1 MLRTSSYTI
10 CVDLPDDQE
19 HILLVHGYS
28 GAMDKMKKE
37 IGTYLRSQKT
47 KYRPKPLYGEWSPEP
62 PINET
67 VTPPSQATIEFLKRR
82 CYLTEKTVEEEEEFF
97 VKMATKLHHYQ
108 SRLMPNYILM
118 TTYQCNLRCPYC
130 FQDHIRTNPAFS
142 HLLKNISPEMVDRI
156 FAAMPKLEASHGLPE
171 DADIPRPITFYGGE
185 SLLAENRATI
195 EYIMNKAF
203 SMGKA
208 HFSAI
213 TNGTD
218 LQAYKDLL
226 GPGKIAS
233 LQITLD
239 GPQREHDKR
248 RIYANGDGSFEKIAQ
263 NITMA
268 LDLGV
273 NIDLRMNIDRNNI
286 AQLPELADE
295 IVKYGWN
302 KYENFMAYTSPI
314 TPENDNIDRKT
325 LFNSW
330 QLDRALTQM
339 RQDYPNME
347 IIKRPDDPLISNLS
361 QLFKGSGNPFL
372 KEKSLPQIKG
382 SFCGAH
388 DKMYVIDPFGDLY
401 ACWSKTGDQKI
412 RIGHIDENSEVI
424 LNEEMNQT
432 WRNRSVISNPTCRKC
447 SYALYCGGGCA
458 LLAMHQQGTLY
469 ANHCDGFANRFRA
482 SVAQAYQ
489 DVAEGKE
496 TLIKQGVGCGA

>member
-10 CVDLPDDQE
+10 CVDIPEDQE
-19 HILLVHGYS
+19 NMMVVHGYS
-28 GAMDKMKKE
+28 GAMDKVSKE
-37 IGTYLRSQKT
+37 VGTYLRANKV
-47 KYRPKPLYGEWSPEP
+47 KHRPKPLYGEWSPEP
-62 PINET
+62 SIDRT
-67 VTPPSQATIEFLKRR
+67 VATPSQATIEFLKKR
-82 CYLTEKTVEEEEEFF
+82 CYLTDKTVAEEEEFF

-130 FQDHIRTNPAFS
+130 FQDHIRTNPAFN
-142 HLLKNISPEMVDRI
+142 HLLKNISTEMVDRI

-171 DADIPRPITFYGGE
+171 DADIPRPIIFYGGE
-185 SLLAENRATI
+185 SLLEENRPTI

-208 HFSAI
+208 NFSAI

-218 LQAYKDLL
+218 LHFYQDLL
-226 GPGKIAS
+226 GPSKIS
-233 LQITLD
+233 GLQITLD
-239 GPQREHDKR
+239 GPQKEHDKR
-248 RIYANGDGSFEKIAQ
+248 RIYANGDGSFERIAR

-273 NIDLRMNIDRNNI
+273 QIDLRMNIDRNNI
-286 AQLPELADE
+286 QQLPELADE
-295 IVKYGWN
+295 IIKHGWHN
-302 KYENFMAYTSPI
+302 YERFMAYTAPI
-314 TPENDNIDRKT
+314 TAENDNIDRKN

-339 RQDYPNME
+339 REEYPNMDV
-347 IIKRPDDPLISNLS
+347 IKRRDDPLTSDISR
-361 QLFKGSGNPFL
+361 LFQESRNPFQ
-372 KEKSLPQIKG
+372 KNKTLPQIKG

-401 ACWSKTGDQKI
+401 ACWSKTGDKKI
-412 RIGHIDENSEVI
+412 RIGYIDNNSDVI

-447 SYALYCGGGCA
+447 PYALYCGGGCA

-482 SVAQAYQ
+482 SVAEAYQ
-489 DVAEGKE
+489 NVASGKE
-496 TLIKQGVGCGA
+496 IKIQQSVGCGA